1 MRSWFRGE
9 TDHLCKAPAEDPR
22 RARLDLPTLPS
33 QCRLAMSG
41 GSFVG
46 GARVHSP
53 QNIPVAIPRRQFVVI
68 TRLLG
73 SGGLC
78 TKAWKDGTIPS
89 PHLVPLPEG
98 EETLEQALGARRREQ
113 SLDRFTH
120 RVGRLKGPLSF
131 RERVGVRG

>member
-1 MRSWFRGE
+1 MSH
-9 TDHLCKAPAEDPR
+9 TDATQSPMYLSTTPPHALAEAPR

-73 SGGLC
+73 SGGHC
-78 TKAWKDGTIPS
+78 SKAWKDGAIPS

-98 EETLEQALGARRREQ
+98 EETLEQILGARRREQ
-113 SLDRFTH
+113 SLPTASLIAF
-120 RVGRLKGPLSF
+120 VA
-131 RERVGVRG
+131 